1 MNFCKTTGC
10 TFAACALAAALGAC
24 GGFDDEDA
32 ALLYD
37 IATLAPPL
45 GPPALPTLLD
55 DAGRPQAPLAQ
66 AVPRRGDELTRAGLY
81 ALRAQAQA
89 LERALGG
96 DAVWVGEACC
106 GVGDAPADTDL
117 ALGTVAGLTAAR
129 DLNANAP
136 VFVDLRDRRRAAAL
150 ADQLTSAGYTRV
162 FLVTD

>member
-45 GPPALPTLLD
+45 APAALPPLLD
-55 DAGRPQAPLAQ
+55 DAGLPHAPLAQ
-66 AVPRRGDELTRAGLY
+66 AVPQRVQAGARQLVA
-81 ALRAQAQA
+81 ALRTQAQA
-89 LERALGG
+89 LQRALGG
-96 DAVWVGEACC
+96 DAVWLGEACC
-106 GVGDAPADTDL
+106 STDSGTTDVEL
-117 ALGTVAGLTAAR
+117 ALGNVAGLMAAR

-136 VFVDLRDRRRAAAL
+136 VFVDLSDRRQAAAL
-150 ADQLTSAGYTRV
+150 ADRLTAAGYTRV
-162 FLVTD
+162 FLITD